1 MLSLA
6 IGFYHANWRNID
18 MSFVLIA
25 ILKFI
30 DKTTQKEVHVYRLC
44 CGTKLLAWEISVSFD
59 VMDYL

>member
-18 MSFVLIA
+18 MSFVLIT

-30 DKTTQKEVHVYRLC
+30 EKTTQKEVHVCRLC
-44 CGTKLLAWEISVSFD
+44 CGTKLLALEMSVSSVVVD
-59 VMDYL
+59 HL